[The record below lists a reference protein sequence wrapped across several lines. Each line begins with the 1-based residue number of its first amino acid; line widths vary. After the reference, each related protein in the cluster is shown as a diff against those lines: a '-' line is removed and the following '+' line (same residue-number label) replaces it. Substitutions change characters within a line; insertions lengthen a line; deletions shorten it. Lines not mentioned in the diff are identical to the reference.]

1 MSKTIFNTEEFGSY
15 EFTTQ
20 LIEID
25 NDVFN
30 RTTEQV
36 NNIINTDNLN
46 ELNDKDLELYKTYV
60 HEMTHFLDST
70 TTIWGVEYS
79 ARLNRYYK
87 YQNEQTLGVLAIN
100 DAEITSNDNNLILNN
115 SVDKFSKIKYKL
127 EYSRDLGAAV
137 VLYFLDEYENT
148 LHLASL
154 SMLALLE
161 GHAYVKEQLVAIK
174 KHKLENDVVELAYLK
189 NKIKEETL
197 EIKSCEYTVYLALS
211 IQLIPDIDIEIHL
224 NILCKIFEICLDL
237 PSIYLASTP
246 YFLFD
251 MVFVNCCSE
260 EFISQ
265 LKLEFARGHNRHI
278 LALLLLCLV
287 LNKIHN
293 NIIPIDANFVDN
305 LEMYILEDFGSA
317 TQSFDELLKLIKG
330 HWQMEME
337 SSISLLKDLDAEL
350 PVSMATQR
358 MSLGWGLQNFEN
370 YNLPDITTNFVD
382 KVSFNKRLDFDTEQY
397 YNQVEEKSK
406 LLKKEIASYG
416 IRRDHASPEFS
427 HGFLEWIQENPE
439 GGIYTHF
446 YD

>member
-1 MSKTIFNTEEFGSY
+1 M
-15 EFTTQ
+15 
-20 LIEID
+20 
-25 NDVFN
+25 
-30 RTTEQV
+30 
-36 NNIINTDNLN
+36 N

-350 PVSMATQR
+350 PVSMATQ
-358 MSLGWGLQNFEN
+358 
-370 YNLPDITTNFVD
+370 
-382 KVSFNKRLDFDTEQY
+382 
-397 YNQVEEKSK
+397 
-406 LLKKEIASYG
+406 
-416 IRRDHASPEFS
+416 
-427 HGFLEWIQENPE
+427 
-439 GGIYTHF
+439 
-446 YD
+446 